1 MARLFIKNISKH
13 NYMDTAERFGGLVSQ
28 IVGALDETY
37 SWEVFYPNSYS
48 LKGYFIPPYWMSFID
63 TQYYKY
69 ESEL

>member
-28 IVGALDETY
+28 IVEALDEIY

-48 LKGYFIPPYWMSFID
+48 LKGYFIPPY
-63 TQYYKY
+63 
-69 ESEL
+69 